1 MNITDN
7 RKNNKKWVPFNEV
20 PIGAVYKTSDCVE
33 QEYMMRIWP
42 DHILFLNTGRSLSE
56 EYSRKTNPLCLLLD
70 HELVI
75 KGEL

>member
-1 MNITDN
+1 MIFLAFMYGVMAIFTIVAMSTHKDIT
-7 RKNNKKWVPFNEV
+7 EE
-20 PIGAVYKTSDCVE
+20 I
-33 QEYMMRIWP
+33 
-42 DHILFLNTGRSLSE
+42 SE